1 MKAKFLIPLVVFI
14 ILVGFLAV
22 GLQLKPSE
30 VPSPLIGKPA
40 PAFTLPTLADP
51 KKTFSPSDFKGKVW
65 LFNVWASWC
74 VACKEEHPVLMHLAK
89 QNRVAI
95 VGLDYKD
102 QRDAALTFLQ
112 RGGDPY
118 LLSVVDQ
125 IQTHWPRNTKSSRR
139 KNSAAGGRIEQA
151 MRQHGLPLILAF
163 LCSVGFAQ
171 TNPKE
176 AAPLAQDPIVEKR
189 LNEISEEMR
198 CLVCQ
203 NESLAGSRSE
213 LALDLRRE
221 IRTLIKEGKSN
232 QEIRDFMVSRY
243 GDFVL
248 YRPPVKSTTLLL
260 WIGPFVL
267 MVGGFFALMVALK
280 RRRKNRPTTTLSVAD
295 IQKAE
300 TLLRGEKQ

>member
-1 MKAKFLIPLVVFI
+1 
-14 ILVGFLAV
+14 
-22 GLQLKPSE
+22 
-30 VPSPLIGKPA
+30 
-40 PAFTLPTLADP
+40 
-51 KKTFSPSDFKGKVW
+51 
-65 LFNVWASWC
+65 
-74 VACKEEHPVLMHLAK
+74 
-89 QNRVAI
+89 
-95 VGLDYKD
+95 
-102 QRDAALTFLQ
+102 
-112 RGGDPY
+112 
-118 LLSVVDQ
+118 
-125 IQTHWPRNTKSSRR
+125 
-139 KNSAAGGRIEQA
+139 

-171 TNPKE
+171 ANPKE

-267 MVGGFFALMVALK
+267 MAGGFFALMVALK